1 MKVLRAIRHLLAPP
15 WLLRRNFPPA
25 VLGAIEAAIGESER
39 WHRGEIRFAVEGGL
53 ELSDL
58 WRGVSARERAIEV
71 FSRLRVWD
79 TEENTGVLI
88 YVQWLDRRVEIVVDR
103 GVAARVAPGGWAAVC
118 RGLES
123 AFRSGRPAEGACE
136 AVREVGRLLAEHFPA
151 RPDNPDE
158 LPDRPVL
165 L

>member
-1 MKVLRAIRHLLAPP
+1 MEALRVIRHLLAPP
-15 WLLRRNFPPA
+15 WLLRRHFPSA
-25 VLGAIEAAIGESER
+25 ALRAIEAAIGESER
-39 WHRGEIRFAVEGGL
+39 LHRGEIRFVVEGGL
-53 ELSDL
+53 ELAEL
-58 WRGVSARERAIEV
+58 WRDISARERAIEV

-88 YVQWLDRRVEIVVDR
+88 YVQWLDRRVEIVADR
-103 GVAARVAPGGWAAVC
+103 GVAARVAPERWAPVC
-118 RGLES
+118 RGLEA

-136 AVREVGRLLAEHFPA
+136 AVQEVGRLLAEHFPA
-151 RPDNPDE
+151 HPDNPDE